1 VDLIRTLQ
9 IGRIV
14 EMMEVIVVVDLEGV
28 REILEVDTIKTMET
42 AEMDL
47 KDNMEIIVVAS
58 QEIIMMEIN
67 KIGINTIITKINLI
81 QTIKAKIIM
90 VFNNSQASILTNMTS
105 FQVNK
110 YNHHFHQRS
119 HPYLPQ

>member
-1 VDLIRTLQ
+1 MDLIRFLQ

-28 REILEVDTIKTMET
+28 REILEVDTIKTMGT

-47 KDNMEIIVVAS
+47 KDNMEIIVVAL
-58 QEIIMMEIN
+58 QEIIMIEIN
-67 KIGINTIITKINLI
+67 KIGRNTIITKINLI